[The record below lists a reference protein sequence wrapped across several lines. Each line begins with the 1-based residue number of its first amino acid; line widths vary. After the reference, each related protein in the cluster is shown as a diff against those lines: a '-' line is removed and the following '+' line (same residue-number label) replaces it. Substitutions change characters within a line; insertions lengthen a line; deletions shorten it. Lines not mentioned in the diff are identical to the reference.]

1 MKKIKDQ
8 EQLNYYLQAHQIE
21 SVFNEELRPHLS
33 LYKFD
38 EGETICE
45 QGDPRSHLYILVEG
59 KIKIFTTSS
68 EGNKLILAFKSPLE
82 IVGDIEFIQDID
94 MINTVETVTSV
105 TMIRIHYDW
114 LNKYGS
120 DYPPLLQFLLKII
133 TRKFRIKNNSFIFN
147 LMYPVEVRLVSY
159 LLSISFDESNADF
172 KGRLSINNLKDAADL
187 IGTSYRHLNRV
198 INQLCEEGLIERT
211 KEFIYVKDAKQLST
225 LANHNI
231 YE

>member
-1 MKKIKDQ
+1 MKKTEDR
-8 EQLNYYLQAHQIE
+8 EQLNYYLHVHQIE
-21 SVFNEELRPHLS
+21 SVFNEALLPHLS

-38 EGETICE
+38 EGEIICE
-45 QGDPRSHLYILVEG
+45 QGDPRSHLYILVKG

-68 EGNKLILAFKSPLE
+68 EGSKLIIAFKSPLE
-82 IVGDIEFIQDID
+82 IVGDIEFIQDIE
-94 MINTVETVTSV
+94 MMNTVEAVTPV
-105 TMIRIHYDW
+105 HMIGVHYNW

-133 TRKFRIKNNSFIFN
+133 TRKFRIKNDSFIFN
-147 LMYPVEVRLVSY
+147 LMYPVEVRLASY

-172 KGRLSINNLKDAADL
+172 KGRLSINNLKDAAGL

-211 KEFIYVKDAKQLST
+211 KEYILVKDSKRLST

>member
-1 MKKIKDQ
+1 MKQIEDQ
-8 EQLNYYLQAHQIE
+8 AQLNNYLRVHEIE
-21 SVFNEELRPHLS
+21 SVFNEALLPHLS
-33 LYKFD
+33 LCKFE

-68 EGNKLILAFKSPLE
+68 EGNKLILSFKSPLE

-94 MINTVETVTSV
+94 MINTVEAVTPV
-105 TMIRIHYDW
+105 TTIRIHYDW

-120 DYPPLLQFLLKII
+120 DYPPLLQFLLNII
-133 TRKFRIKNNSFIFN
+133 TRKFRIKNNYFIFN
-147 LMYPVEVRLVSY
+147 LMYPVEVRLASY

-198 INQLCEEGLIERT
+198 INQLCEEGVIERT
-211 KEFIYVKDAKQLST
+211 KEFIVVKDSKRLSI